1 MHNKTL
7 LTVFKIRSEWLVNS
21 VMFIQYSFAQ
31 WWSDSREY
39 LSSDGASSLRFV
51 ADEIFTI
58 DTISHSLGSHCR
70 IVTILLHQRRIFSD
84 IIMVV
89 LIKLHTRS
97 LADAAISTRPP
108 PDYSTVCKCPPN
120 SFANGIDIMI

>member
-58 DTISHSLGSHCR
+58 DTIGHSQGSHCR

-97 LADAAISTRPP
+97 LADAAISTRQP

>member
-39 LSSDGASSLRFV
+39 LSSDGASSLQFV

-58 DTISHSLGSHCR
+58 DTIGHSQAATVGSSLYCSTS
-70 IVTILLHQRRIFSD
+70 VGYFQILLWW
-84 IIMVV
+84 
-89 LIKLHTRS
+89 
-97 LADAAISTRPP
+97 
-108 PDYSTVCKCPPN
+108 C
-120 SFANGIDIMI
+120 